1 MTAAG
6 GHRLIVVSGLPAS
19 GKSTVGAAL
28 ADRLGVALIDKDD
41 ILESL
46 FDALGCEDDEQ
57 RRRLSRA
64 ADDVLVQVA
73 ARAGSAVLVNWWRA
87 DVIDRLRAIGEPMV
101 EVRCSC
107 PPELAAARFARRR
120 RHPGHLD
127 DREGPQARAGRAAL
141 FTTPLLDFGLDGG
154 KLVVDT
160 STAVDVDR
168 LIGQLGE
175 VPS

>member
-1 MTAAG
+1 MRAAG
-6 GHRLIVVSGLPAS
+6 DHRLIVVSGLPAS

-46 FDALGCEDDEQ
+46 FDALGCEDDVQ

-64 ADDVLVQVA
+64 ADEVLVRVA
-73 ARAGSAVLVNWWRA
+73 ARAGSAILVNWWDV
-87 DVIDRLRAIGEPMV
+87 DVIDRIRAIGSPMV

-107 PPELAAARFARRR
+107 PPEVAAARFARRW
-120 RHPGHLD
+120 RHSGHLD
-127 DREGPQARAGRAAL
+127 TREGTQARADRAAL
-141 FTTPLLDFGLDGG
+141 FDMPPLDFGLDGG

-160 STAVDVDR
+160 TSAVDVDR

-175 VPS
+175 VSG